1 MFDLKIND
9 VSKSVQSFSL
19 AINDN
24 INANSTASFQIITDD
39 EIAVGQQVEI
49 YDGTEIIFGGTI
61 DNWNLNYIRG
71 GNDYSNR
78 RKYDIFCVDYNQVL
92 DRRIVAASYTNK
104 TLGYIIDDIVTNF
117 LDGELITISGI
128 SDTNVIIEAVIFNY
142 ISIFE
147 AFEYLALII
156 GGDLNFNINYDKELS
171 FFKRSTNTDEAIN
184 DLNCLNMSLSETR
197 AEYRNSQFIRAGDST
212 TEIQVDELASPKPDG
227 ESKTFTFRFPL
238 ATKPVIKLNGSTIS
252 PTNIGINGLDK
263 NKSWYWQKNSRVISQ
278 DTSDTPLSSTDSL
291 TASYQ
296 GLKPILVKVDNTVG
310 QSERALLEG
319 GTGIYER
326 LTMQTDIEEADEAK
340 KYASGLL
347 SKFGEMSRKINISSD
362 STREAGTLVQVKS
375 GLLGINEE
383 YLITNVSIR
392 DNDGLGTLR
401 YTIDGASGK
410 DIGGWVEF
418 FRSLKKGQT
427 PVVKENEVLILSQ
440 STTETE
446 KYKGETTIEM
456 FKPITCGEDVFVSET
471 LIVGGPLLE
480 EVIIND

>member
-1 MFDLKIND
+1 MFDLKINN

-39 EIAVGQQVEI
+39 EISVGQQVEI

-71 GNDYSNR
+71 GNDYANR

-104 TLGYIIDDIVTNF
+104 TLGYIIDDIVTKF
-117 LDGELITISGI
+117 LDGELITISSI
-128 SDTNVIIEAVIFNY
+128 SDTDVIIEAVIFNY

-147 AFEYLALII
+147 AFEYLTLII

-184 DLNCLNMSLSETR
+184 DLDCLDMSLSETR
-197 AEYRNSQFIRAGDST
+197 AEYRNSQLVRAGDST
-212 TEIQVDELASPKPDG
+212 TEIQVNELAKTDG
-227 ESKTFTFRFPL
+227 VSKTFTFRFPL
-238 ATKPVIKLNGSTIS
+238 ATKPVLKINGIIVS
-252 PTNIGINGLDK
+252 PENIGINGLDK
-263 NKSWYWQKNSRVISQ
+263 NKNWYWKKNSVFISQ
-278 DTSDTPLSSTDSL
+278 DTADTSLPSVDSL
-291 TASYQ
+291 TASYN

-310 QSERALLEG
+310 QSERASLEG
-319 GTGIYER
+319 GTGIYEK
-326 LTMQTDIEEADEAK
+326 LTVQTDIEEVDEAK

-362 STREAGTLVQVKS
+362 STREAGTLVQVES

-410 DIGGWVEF
+410 DIGGWIEF
-418 FRSLKKGQT
+418 FRSLKKGQS
-427 PVVKENEVLILSQ
+427 PVIKENEVLILLH
-440 STTETE
+440 STIETE
-446 KYKGETTIEM
+446 KYKGETTIEI
-456 FKPITCGEDVFVSET
+456 FNPLNCNEDVFVSET
-471 LIVGGPLLE
+471 LLVSGPLLK
-480 EVIIND
+480 EVVRND